1 MAENPPVETVTRRGI
16 TGLRRRAQVAHPQCM
31 LRGVD
36 GGVQHRALQRF
47 TRKLTVGAGQTQGQG
62 FVFQQAVDIECVAP
76 KDQPGIM
83 QTGRAAFYPRMVIT
97 FRRIVT
103 QHPAPVAKTGKGH
116 ICLTAGV
123 SRRNN
128 IIDGVNFRMPVLNTH
143 GAQQVFIFQRRKMQW
158 IGFQREQVDH
168 RYAVQADIFGAER
181 QIVRPAFREHHVNFE
196 STHSC
201 RPDHILQPVEGDKHK
216 LLAEGEIL
224 QQ

>member
-1 MAENPPVETVTRRGI
+1 MAEEPASGNGHAPGDNRAASAR
-16 TGLRRRAQVAHPQCM
+16 TGCAPAVYAAWRRR
-31 LRGVD
+31 
-36 GGVQHRALQRF
+36 GVQHRALQRF

-76 KDQPGIM
+76 GIS
-83 QTGRAAFYPRMVIT
+83 QVSCKPEGAAFYPRMVIT

-143 GAQQVFIFQRRKMQW
+143 GAQQVFIFPAEKDA
-158 IGFQREQVDH
+158 VD
-168 RYAVQADIFGAER
+168 RL
-181 QIVRPAFREHHVNFE
+181 PAG
-196 STHSC
+196 T
-201 RPDHILQPVEGDKHK
+201 G
-216 LLAEGEIL
+216 
-224 QQ
+224 